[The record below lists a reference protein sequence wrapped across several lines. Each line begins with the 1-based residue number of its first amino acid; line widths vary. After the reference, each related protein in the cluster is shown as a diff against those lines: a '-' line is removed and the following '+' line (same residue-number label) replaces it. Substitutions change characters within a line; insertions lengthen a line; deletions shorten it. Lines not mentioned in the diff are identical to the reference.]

1 MVIARSDLI
10 TTVPHAVALY
20 FTRLS
25 AQLAIVKPPFD
36 IAGFDLRQHWHRKF
50 NNDAR
55 SRWLRKEVS
64 ELFNDQ
70 NDEWKVDWATK
81 G

>member
-1 MVIARSDLI
+1 MIIARSDLI

-25 AQLAIVKPPFD
+25 PQLAIVKPPFD

-50 NNDAR
+50 HNDSR
-55 SRWLRKEVS
+55 SKWLRRQVA

-70 NDEWKVDWATK
+70 NDEWKVGW
-81 G
+81 